1 MPDVGP
7 AFHTGR
13 TQQCVTRVAADEQL
27 SKFRRADHG
36 ADCDESLN
44 KPCIGTRRQIV
55 VRDERPQTMRD
66 EDHRATLATSAI
78 DRIGE
83 TLL

>member
-1 MPDVGP
+1 MNLEQP
-7 AFHTGR
+7 
-13 TQQCVTRVAADEQL
+13 CV
-27 SKFRRADHG
+27 
-36 ADCDESLN
+36 
-44 KPCIGTRRQIV
+44 GTRRQIV

-83 TLL
+83 TLLCRAPLSRIGEEGRVGRQGAQM